1 MEAETAMRTKKIG
14 IALLLGVVASISMHP
29 AAMGATITYGDFS
42 SWQTAAGTYQNV
54 DLSGYTDFEAVY
66 NIPLPYGQTMT
77 FQADGSD
84 TNLTA
89 LTPAQTFSQFSNWSP
104 SPYVLIFDTFEYPVL
119 NVNFG
124 QTPPDLTG
132 FGFFIT
138 PNNPSGPFSFTMTL
152 YDINGVSIGGG
163 PPVSSDWNNA
173 PSFFGWWSDV
183 SVYSMEIS
191 FTSPDGP
198 NGFAI
203 GDMVA
208 TNNVSV
214 PEPSTM
220 VLLGSG
226 LVGLAGWGR
235 RKSRR

>member
-14 IALLLGVVASISMHP
+14 IALFLGVVASISMHP
-29 AAMGATITYGDFS
+29 AAMGATITYGNLG
-42 SWQTAAGTYQNV
+42 SWQAAAGTYQAV
-54 DLSGYTDFEAVY
+54 DLSGFADFDAVN
-66 NIPLPYGQTMT
+66 NILLPYGQTMT

-89 LTPAQTFSQFSNWSP
+89 LTPGQTVSIVPNWSP
-104 SPYVLIFDTFEYPVL
+104 SPYALVFDTFNDPVL
-119 NVNFG
+119 NANFG
-124 QTPPDLTG
+124 QTPPGLTG

-138 PNNPSGPFSFTMTL
+138 PNDTSGPFSFTMTL
-152 YDINGVSIGGG
+152 YDINGVSIGARIG
-163 PPVSSDWNNA
+163 SSDWNTA

-183 SVYSMEIS
+183 SVGSMQIS
-191 FTSPDGP
+191 TDSAT
-198 NGFAI
+198 GFII

-220 VLLGSG
+220 LLLGSG